1 MRPLAL
7 VFLIAGCDARSALV
21 VPEEDTDVAVC
32 VLKWHSET
40 GECDGYGNGYWQT
53 IPRAVFTAWRCTIDE
68 TCTESTPIVE
78 ASGLAHF
85 LCSEHGDER
94 DYWRVDYITP
104 SP

>member
-7 VFLIAGCDARSALV
+7 VFLIAGCDARSTLT
-21 VPEEDTDVAVC
+21 VPEEDTDVPVC
-32 VLKWHSET
+32 VMTSHSET
-40 GECDGYGNGYWQT
+40 GECDAYGTGYWQT
-53 IPRAVFTAWRCTIDE
+53 VPRAVFSVWRCTIDE

-85 LCSEHGDER
+85 LCSEHGMPE